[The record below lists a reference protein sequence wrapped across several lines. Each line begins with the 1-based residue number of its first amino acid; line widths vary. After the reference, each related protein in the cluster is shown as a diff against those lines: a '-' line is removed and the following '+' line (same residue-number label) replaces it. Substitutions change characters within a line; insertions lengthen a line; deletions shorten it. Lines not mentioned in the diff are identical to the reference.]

1 MEPILKV
8 AVHEI
13 VADQLRRAI
22 HRGDYLPGDRLP
34 SERELA
40 TRLEVSRESLREAIR
55 MLEGEGYVVSRR
67 GAKGGHTVTA
77 LNEPAGRMYARLRAD
92 LNNVVNLMAFRRA
105 NECMAARLAAELRS
119 AGDLRKIETA
129 IGDLQAAEDNPRFRR
144 ADADFHLAV
153 AKAGRN
159 PFIERAIT
167 DARDA
172 IFFGLYGDL
181 RYKMVLH
188 TTLASHRDILE
199 AIRDK
204 HPDRAEQA
212 MAHHIDV
219 ALEEIQYT
227 LTTEQT

>member
-1 MEPILKV
+1 MKPILKV

-13 VADQLRRAI
+13 VANQLRRAI
-22 HRGDYLPGDRLP
+22 HRGDFMPGDRLP

-40 TRLEVSRESLREAIR
+40 TSLEVSRETLREAIR

-67 GAKGGHTVTA
+67 GAKGGHMVTA
-77 LNEPAGRMYARLRAD
+77 LSEPAGRMYARLRSD
-92 LNNVVNLMAFRRA
+92 QNNIINLMEFRRV
-105 NECMAARLAAELRS
+105 NECLAARLAAELRTRE
-119 AGDLRKIETA
+119 DLGKIETA
-129 IGDLQAAEDNPRFRR
+129 VADLQAAENNPRFRK

-153 AKAGRN
+153 AKACRN
-159 PFIERAIT
+159 PFVERAII

-181 RYKMVLH
+181 TYQMVLD

-204 HPDRAEQA
+204 QPDRAEQA
-212 MAHHIDV
+212 MAKHIAV
-219 ALEEIQYT
+219 ALKEIQYS
-227 LTTEQT
+227 LTFERT

>member
-13 VADQLRRAI
+13 VANQLRRAI

-77 LNEPAGRMYARLRAD
+77 LSEPAGRMYARLRAD

-153 AKAGRN
+153 ARAGRN
-159 PFIERAIT
+159 PFIERAIV

-188 TTLASHRDILE
+188 TTLASHRDIFE

-204 HPDRAEQA
+204 RPDRAEQA
-212 MAHHIDV
+212 MAQHIDV
-219 ALEEIQYT
+219 ALEEIRYT